1 MKKLHL
7 VIVLSLIQIICF
19 SQDNWSLK
27 KDERGVAV
35 YTRRMNNEKYKEIRV
50 KCVFNASVD
59 ELLKI
64 LQDVNHHKDWVY
76 KTIKSYLLS
85 CKNRDTLVYYSEI
98 SVPWPASNRDA
109 VVQLAVA
116 RDSLNKNYKIEVK
129 SFPNLIPVKSNII
142 RVPYSLASYNII
154 ALPNNRISIDYILR
168 VDPGGSLPAWL
179 VNYTATIGPYNT
191 FVKLKEMVE
200 HGRS

>member
-7 VIVLSLIQIICF
+7 VIVLSLVQIICF

-27 KDERGVAV
+27 KDGNGVAV
-35 YTRRMNNEKYKEIRV
+35 YTRKLNNEKYKEIRV

-76 KTIKSYLLS
+76 KTIKSYMLCWKS
-85 CKNRDTLVYYSEI
+85 RDTLVYYSEI

-109 VVQLAVA
+109 VVQLTVA
-116 RDSLNKNYKIEVK
+116 RDSLNKNYKIEVR